1 VGGDKMGGEKIGER
15 KHKDEGET
23 AIFKMQCPR

>member
-1 VGGDKMGGEKIGER
+1 VSGKKISVEKMGER

-23 AIFKMQCPR
+23 AIFKMQCLR